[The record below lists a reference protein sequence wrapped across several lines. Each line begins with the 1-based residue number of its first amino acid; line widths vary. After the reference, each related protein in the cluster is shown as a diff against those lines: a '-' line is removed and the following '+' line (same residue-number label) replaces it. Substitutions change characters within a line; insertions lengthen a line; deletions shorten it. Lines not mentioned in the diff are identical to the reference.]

1 MSTRVTERPRPSPTT
16 LGVLYESA
24 RCDSP
29 VVADQRPL
37 GSAHRQPRT
46 ASRCGGSEAR
56 RPAACQEASS
66 PPRRASGRSFWRRGV
81 CLTGQA
87 VPVGSTLQH
96 PTASPVRTLPY
107 LLGSSGSVEIS
118 SRITVETS
126 RALELPGPGGERATW
141 PGIAVLRALR
151 PQESRHG
158 ARIGFPRAH
167 ASCLSVGGGR
177 VSAGTPL
184 PVRRREAELRKTL
197 GFGLGVLPGGAGST
211 KAETPTRSGKL
222 AEVPQL
228 PVGAAQLRDARRVSG
243 VPHGAGG
250 RGGEAAALGD
260 SKGWEEIPSEG
271 IRLGINSEIRA
282 GLSVSVSLLRTEGGD
297 SAPGP
302 TAPAWAIFQTR
313 LSPQNERRG
322 WVSQGVRG
330 RPRPLQRA
338 QAIPITLP

>member
-1 MSTRVTERPRPSPTT
+1 MAKACCPQGASPP
-16 LGVLYESA
+16 GVLAGGAHWLSKSSRLVSA
-24 RCDSP
+24 CWRGAGVCGN
-29 VVADQRPL
+29 A
-37 GSAHRQPRT
+37 SACAPAGGRAAENTWLRVRGPP
-46 ASRCGGSEAR
+46 GGS
-56 RPAACQEASS
+56 
-66 PPRRASGRSFWRRGV
+66 W
-81 CLTGQA
+81 
-87 VPVGSTLQH
+87 
-96 PTASPVRTLPY
+96 
-107 LLGSSGSVEIS
+107 
-118 SRITVETS
+118 
-126 RALELPGPGGERATW
+126 
-141 PGIAVLRALR
+141 
-151 PQESRHG
+151 
-158 ARIGFPRAH
+158 
-167 ASCLSVGGGR
+167 
-177 VSAGTPL
+177 
-184 PVRRREAELRKTL
+184 
-197 GFGLGVLPGGAGST
+197 VLPGGAGST

-243 VPHGAGG
+243 APHGAGG
-250 RGGEAAALGD
+250 GGEAAALGD

-282 GLSVSVSLLRTEGGD
+282 RLSVSVSLLRTEGGD

>member
-1 MSTRVTERPRPSPTT
+1 MRKAWRQTHFLVDGEKAEARPRQAMCTRVTERPGPSPTT
-16 LGVLYESA
+16 LRMLYKSA

-81 CLTGQA
+81 CSLGQA

-96 PTASPVRTLPY
+96 PTASPVPTLPY

-141 PGIAVLRALR
+141 PGLAVLRALR

-158 ARIGFPRAH
+158 AHIGFPRAH
-167 ASCLSVGGGR
+167 ASCLPVGR
-177 VSAGTPL
+177 
-184 PVRRREAELRKTL
+184 
-197 GFGLGVLPGGAGST
+197 GAGVCGNAS
-211 KAETPTRSGKL
+211 ACAP
-222 AEVPQL
+222 
-228 PVGAAQLRDARRVSG
+228 
-243 VPHGAGG
+243 AGG
-250 RGGEAAALGD
+250 RAAENT
-260 SKGWEEIPSEG
+260 W
-271 IRLGINSEIRA
+271 
-282 GLSVSVSLLRTEGGD
+282 LR
-297 SAPGP
+297 
-302 TAPAWAIFQTR
+302 
-313 LSPQNERRG
+313 
-322 WVSQGVRG
+322 VRG
-330 RPRPLQRA
+330 PPGGSWQHEGRNANSLGQ
-338 QAIPITLP
+338 TG

>member
-1 MSTRVTERPRPSPTT
+1 MCTRVTERPGPSPTT
-16 LGVLYESA
+16 LRMLYESA

-81 CLTGQA
+81 CSPGQA

-96 PTASPVRTLPY
+96 PTASPVPTLPY

-141 PGIAVLRALR
+141 PGIAVLRVLR
-151 PQESRHG
+151 PQESQHG

-167 ASCLSVGGGR
+167 ASCLPVGGGR

-228 PVGAAQLRDARRVSG
+228 PVGAAQLRDARQVSG
-243 VPHGAGG
+243 APHGAGG
-250 RGGEAAALGD
+250 LGGGREAAALGD

-271 IRLGINSEIRA
+271 IRLG
-282 GLSVSVSLLRTEGGD
+282 
-297 SAPGP
+297 
-302 TAPAWAIFQTR
+302 
-313 LSPQNERRG
+313 
-322 WVSQGVRG
+322 
-330 RPRPLQRA
+330 
-338 QAIPITLP
+338 